1 MNSIL
6 KHCPKCNKHTKIQI
20 FNNFCFINCHCGYSI
35 SKNVKEF
42 LNNNENSHNNKIPDI
57 FADIDNNIT
66 EANEHLDNYF
76 TSLKENQIS
85 QLQHK
90 IDIIKTSYEE
100 SYTKNKNIL
109 SFLKILI
116 DNYDDSNE
124 LKNTIRNNSN
134 IQIYTCYNTKN
145 IKDIINYY
153 KEYSILEISNSM
165 LDDLKCEKTIN
176 DHTLIVNSLIKLKDN
191 RIASCSDDKTIR
203 IYNPSNCFC
212 CDKVITRN
220 SYDIKSFCQLEN
232 GTFATAS
239 IDGSIIFE
247 DFKIEKAHNDWINK
261 IISLPKNRVA
271 SCSTDKTIKIWKS
284 NFPYSDHPIVV
295 LLGHK
300 KKVISLLY
308 TKERDVMISGAS
320 DATLRLWNMSTYQC
334 ESVIKGIQ
342 CCYMNSIY
350 QYDNDTVLVG
360 GEQCIFIV
368 SILKCK
374 IEKKIEDKAIGDVFS
389 FVRLRY
395 DKTILFGGNSNKI
408 GILNLNSG
416 NFIMVETKEKIGTI
430 DLLYIDNETF
440 LSSENKI
447 KIWKY

>member
-1 MNSIL
+1 MNSYL
-6 KHCPKCNKHTKIQI
+6 KLCPKCNKHTKIQL
-20 FNNFCFINCHCGYSI
+20 FNNFCFINCYCGYSI

-42 LNNNENSHNNKIPDI
+42 LNNNTNSQKNKIPDI
-57 FADIDNNIT
+57 FADIVNNIT

-76 TSLKENQIS
+76 TSLKEKQIS
-85 QLQHK
+85 QLRHK
-90 IDIIKTSYEE
+90 IDIIQTSYEE

-109 SFLKILI
+109 TFLKILI

-124 LKNTIRNNSN
+124 LKNTILNNSN
-134 IQIYTCYNTKN
+134 IQIYTCDNTKN
-145 IKDIINYY
+145 IKDIIRYY

-176 DHTLIVNSLIKLKDN
+176 DHTLIVNSLIRLRDN

-203 IYNPSNCFC
+203 IYNPSNDFC
-212 CDKVITRN
+212 CEKVITRN

-232 GTFATAS
+232 GTFASAS

-247 DFKIEKAHNDWINK
+247 DYKINKAHTDWINK
-261 IISLPKNRVA
+261 IISLPKNRIA

-284 NFPYSDHPIVV
+284 DYPYSNIAV
-295 LLGHK
+295 LFGHK
-300 KKVISLLY
+300 EKVISLLY
-308 TKERDVMISGAS
+308 IKERDVMISGAS
-320 DATLRLWNMSTYQC
+320 DGTLRLWNMSTYQC

-350 QYDNDTVLVG
+350 QYDRDTILVG
-360 GEQCIFIV
+360 GEKCIFIV
-368 SILKCK
+368 SVLKCK
-374 IEKKIEDKAIGDVFS
+374 IEKKIEDKEIGNVFS
-389 FVRLRY
+389 FVSLRY
-395 DKTILFGGNSNKI
+395 DKTVLFGGDSNKI
-408 GILNLNSG
+408 GILYINTG
-416 NFIMVETKEKIGTI
+416 NFIMVKTKEKIGTI

-440 LSSENKI
+440 VSSENKI